1 MLSLMFRKFLSIM
14 EKEMCRDLSSV
25 FIYKVAF
32 CENTHDSHTFGTSL
46 GWLGW
51 HNINRMFSICVR
63 LPKGAKANVV
73 IVTGNF
79 AKKLRQCTR
88 SFKNNLIAI
97 LTVENK
103 YCHYM
108 KVALQLL

>member
-14 EKEMCRDLSSV
+14 EKQMCRDLSDAFV
-25 FIYKVAF
+25 GRGAF
-32 CENTHDSHTFGTSL
+32 CENTHNSHTFGTSL

-63 LPKGAKANVV
+63 LPKGAEANVV